1 MKYQHTISLCVDERR
16 AAARA
21 GTLSRATARKTRD
34 STLFALSRMHYLE
47 RVKGSLERVKNCPR
61 FREHAQCA
69 LHSRHGRR
77 AGTALRLDATHLVE
91 RLLRGEKV
99 SIREVDT

>member
-1 MKYQHTISLCVDERR
+1 MPNAQNNINKAQ
-16 AAARA
+16 
-21 GTLSRATARKTRD
+21 GTL
-34 STLFALSRMHYLE
+34 LFALSSMHYLE